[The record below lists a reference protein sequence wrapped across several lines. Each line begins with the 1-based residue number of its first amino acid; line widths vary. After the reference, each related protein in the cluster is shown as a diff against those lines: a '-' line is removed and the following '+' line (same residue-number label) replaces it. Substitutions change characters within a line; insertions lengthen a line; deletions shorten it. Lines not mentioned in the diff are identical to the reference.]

1 MEGVCVGQGSGE
13 RVQKHFPKRAV
24 NVTAQ
29 KGLEDHQGKFLPNV
43 FSVSK
48 WQGQSLPWVPCLPD
62 PTPGLS
68 VFFTTPRIP
77 PRTPGL
83 YGYAQGRRK
92 AGRPK
97 GYGVAGRQTQLVT
110 GTNRVSEQQ
119 HLKVRTKEGWVG

>member
-48 WQGQSLPWVPCLPD
+48 WQGQSLPWVSCLPD

-77 PRTPGL
+77 PRTRGL
-83 YGYAQGRRK
+83 YGYAQEQEEGRETRGVWGSGQTDS
-92 AGRPK
+92 AGDWNQPC
-97 GYGVAGRQTQLVT
+97 Q
-110 GTNRVSEQQ
+110 
-119 HLKVRTKEGWVG
+119 